1 MMQGLLNA
9 MRLQA
14 MLAGGSRVS
23 TLMGTVK
30 GYNPAHYCAK
40 VMIQPENIESGWLPI
55 ASPWVGNGWGMA
67 APPTDG
73 DVVTVVCQDGDIN
86 AGIISLRLFGDNAR
100 PPSAQSG
107 GTTTYAPSGEFWLV
121 HQSGSLLKFH
131 NDGSVELAANTNLT
145 ATVGGNLNANVTGN
159 AVIKAA
165 SIALQNSGSLLKKL
179 VTDKFLT
186 SLFDTHVHTSS
197 APGVLTSPPT
207 VLSTTDTTYK
217 TSVTQAE

>member
-30 GYNPAHYCAK
+30 GYNPANYCAK

-73 DVVTVVCQDGDIN
+73 DVVTVVCQEGDIN

-100 PPSAQSG
+100 PPSVQSG

-131 NDGSVELAANTNLT
+131 NDGSVELTSNKNLT
-145 ATVGGNLNANVTGN
+145 VTVGGDMNATVTGK
-159 AVIKAA
+159 AVITA
-165 SIALQNSGSLLKKL
+165 SEVDLVGSGGTAKGIVQADCVCAFTGSPHPMVSGKVKGSL
-179 VTDKFLT
+179 
-186 SLFDTHVHTSS
+186 
-197 APGVLTSPPT
+197 
-207 VLSTTDTTYK
+207 
-217 TSVTQAE
+217 